1 MWPQTCPSS
10 TWPGPKSKLYEVPL
24 LIDLGPPIR
33 TIVLETS
40 KTHYAPDRVLYAR
53 GREVER
59 QPGMT
64 SNYTVE
70 GRMFLGHAIALEAWI
85 NSEGHDP

>member
-1 MWPQTCPSS
+1 VAPNPLVLHLAGSQV
-10 TWPGPKSKLYEVPL
+10 KAVVKEPL
-24 LIDLGPPIR
+24 LLDLAPPIR